1 MKKIYRIRK
10 FIVLN
15 QIGEG
20 KGYYK
25 LEKKVLF
32 YRWRKVKTYPIYFD
46 KAEEAFEWV
55 KEKYPNRV
63 SFDTKNKL
71 IVVGK
76 KCFFDTLI
84 IKTIELWKK

>member
-1 MKKIYRIRK
+1 MKEIYRIRK
-10 FIVLN
+10 FVVLN

-20 KGYYK
+20 KAYYK
-25 LEKKVLF
+25 LEKNVLF
-32 YRWRKVKTYPIYFD
+32 LWWRKVKTNPIFFE

-63 SFDTKNKL
+63 SFDAINKL

-76 KCFFDTLI
+76 NVI
-84 IKTIELWKK
+84 IH